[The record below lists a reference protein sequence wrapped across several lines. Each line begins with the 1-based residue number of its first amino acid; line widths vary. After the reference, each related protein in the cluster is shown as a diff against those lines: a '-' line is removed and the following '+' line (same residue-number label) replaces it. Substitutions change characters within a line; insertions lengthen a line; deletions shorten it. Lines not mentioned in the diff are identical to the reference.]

1 MGFWEKAKKYVKDA
15 FEKYGDV
22 ANPGGFVGRP
32 AEPAEA
38 KKAEPEVDQAK
49 ADLAEKLRGVKKEEK
64 KSSYMDEVKEMYG
77 RFGANPGG
85 MIEKPVEKAE
95 PAKKADAKAAT
106 AAAIAAQKRQG
117 R

>member
-1 MGFWEKAKKYVKDA
+1 MGFWEKAKNYVKDA

-38 KKAEPEVDQAK
+38 KKAEPEKVDPAK
-49 ADLAEKLRGVKKEEK
+49 AELAEKLRGVKKEEK

-85 MIEKPVEKAE
+85 MIEKPMEKAE
-95 PAKKADAKAAT
+95 PPKKAEKAV
-106 AAAIAAQKRQG
+106 AAAVAAQKRQG

>member
-1 MGFWEKAKKYVKDA
+1 MGFWEKAKNYVKDA

-32 AEPAEA
+32 TEPEA
-38 KKAEPEVDQAK
+38 KKAEPEKVDPAK
-49 ADLAEKLRGVKKEEK
+49 AELAEKLRGVKKEEK

-85 MIEKPVEKAE
+85 MIEKPVEKA
-95 PAKKADAKAAT
+95 DAKAAA